1 MEGIFKKYQIK
12 CYESVQRWLNADGI
26 KREEYLRDVNDSCQV
41 WMEEVHGLDDG
52 LDKFKALAM
61 LSRQKVDSSS
71 HIIFFLIMQ
80 SFFELQ
86 LGNFRASYKSLST
99 VIEYA
104 IKSLP
109 NSSILIRECLHRIDS
124 IVKGLSVGF
133 TEIISRD
140 YTEGVVWLHFR

>member
-1 MEGIFKKYQIK
+1 
-12 CYESVQRWLNADGI
+12 
-26 KREEYLRDVNDSCQV
+26 
-41 WMEEVHGLDDG
+41 
-52 LDKFKALAM
+52 
-61 LSRQKVDSSS
+61 
-71 HIIFFLIMQ
+71 MQ

-86 LGNFRASYKSLST
+86 LGNFRASYETLST

-109 NSSILIRECLHRIDS
+109 NSSILIRECLHRVDL

-140 YTEGVVWLHFR
+140 YTEGEV